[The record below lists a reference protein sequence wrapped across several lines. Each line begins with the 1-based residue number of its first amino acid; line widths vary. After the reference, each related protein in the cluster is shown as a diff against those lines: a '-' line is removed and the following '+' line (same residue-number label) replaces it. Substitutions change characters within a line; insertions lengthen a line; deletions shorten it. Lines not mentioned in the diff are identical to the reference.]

1 MASAAANSTTPTKA
15 ANPSSL
21 KTRRAESLGWKEEQK
36 LEERLD
42 EDRKNVVKSR
52 VMQDEMTERAKFESL
67 DSIREESLSALV
79 TNENQLEIQMRC
91 LSYES
96 ASPTVFAVTRMR
108 DCGDRFYSFLR
119 KEGAIR

>member
-21 KTRRAESLGWKEEQK
+21 KTRRAPQK
-36 LEERLD
+36 LEKRLD